1 MLAQPARERGE
12 SPAAI
17 TARDSTLAHA
27 RSAPLS
33 LRRYA
38 ALPSPPKGGEG
49 GVGCAVRCVRR
60 DGWGEHPL

>member
-1 MLAQPARERGE
+1 MLAKPARERGE
-12 SPAAI
+12 SPATI
-17 TARDSTLAHA
+17 VARNLTLANA

-49 GVGCAVRCVRR
+49 GAGCAV
-60 DGWGEHPL
+60 